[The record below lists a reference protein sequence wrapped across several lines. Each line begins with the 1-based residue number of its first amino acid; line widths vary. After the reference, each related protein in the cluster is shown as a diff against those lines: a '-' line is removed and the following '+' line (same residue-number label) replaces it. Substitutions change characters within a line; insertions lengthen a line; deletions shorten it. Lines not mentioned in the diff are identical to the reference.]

1 MKIAF
6 CFLTYDD
13 IIRYDIWNKFFE
25 NIDENQYDVFIHPK
39 NNLKNISKYTF
50 KYNTIKNKIIT
61 KSKDDITIVYAT
73 IRLLEE
79 AFEHDKNISHFIFL
93 SQSCIPIYKFETIY
107 KIISVSSYS
116 IISSINNN
124 RKDRYYQLSSI
135 LKTNIHINNFVKQ
148 QPNMMLIRDD
158 VANLI
163 KDNYCIYFQ
172 NMQCPDEHYFI
183 NILKSILKKNI
194 IEKQINFCNPEF
206 NRTQAL
212 EFNNINQNF
221 INKIRK
227 YGFLFMRKVTVKSN
241 IDNNYLFL

>member
-25 NIDENQYDVFIHPK
+25 NIDENTYDIFIHPK
-39 NNLKNISKYTF
+39 NIGINITKYKF
-50 KYNTIKNKIIT
+50 KYNIIKNKIIT
-61 KSKDDITIVYAT
+61 KAKDHISIVYAT

-79 AFEHDKNISHFIFL
+79 AYNYDKNISHFIFL

-107 KIISVSSYS
+107 KIISASYYS

-124 RKDRYYQLSSI
+124 RKDRYYKLSSI

-158 VANLI
+158 VNELI
-163 KDNYCIYFQ
+163 KNNYCVYFE
-172 NMQCPDEHYFI
+172 NIQCPDEHYFI
-183 NILKSILKKNI
+183 NVLIYVLKKNI
-194 IEKQINFCNPEF
+194 IQKQINFCNPDF

-221 INKIRK
+221 INKVRK

-241 IDNNYLFL
+241 IDDNYLFL